1 MTRWLVPL
9 VAATVVVV
17 DQATKAVVV
26 ERLGPD
32 AQHHRVDLVGTWLAF
47 EYAENRGVAFGLLRS
62 FGSWV
67 PVLAAAVLAAII
79 VAHARQPT
87 HSAALSVAVGL
98 AVGGAAGNLV
108 DRLRSAV
115 AHAAKAAVARA
126 DVTQDHE
133 GGCLLRVALHPV
145 GAPGVPA
152 DGLKSQP
159 VDQLVRGAT
168 GAAGRHVALQPPGEG
183 FQISDFRFRICVG
196 HFSAAV

>member
-108 DRLRSAV
+108 DRLRLGHVVDFVAVGPWPNFNVADSAITVGV
-115 AHAAKAAVARA
+115 ATAAIWYVLSEARR
-126 DVTQDHE
+126 
-133 GGCLLRVALHPV
+133 GGGPAERVATRPD
-145 GAPGVPA
+145 PG
-152 DGLKSQP
+152 
-159 VDQLVRGAT
+159 T
-168 GAAGRHVALQPPGEG
+168 GGR
-183 FQISDFRFRICVG
+183 
-196 HFSAAV
+196 